1 MTLQERIN
9 QGHMSTYQWGI
20 VLLVTSLNL
29 LDGFDVLALAFTA
42 SAIKSSFGLSGVEL
56 GYLLSAG
63 LIGMAVGSIV
73 LAPIAD
79 TIGRRKLIIFSLL
92 LSTFGMFGSAI
103 SMGVLSL
110 GIARVITGLGV
121 GGILVGTN
129 VIVSE
134 YASNKW
140 RNLAISIFASGFGI
154 GAMLGG
160 IFAVALQGTYGWHSV
175 FISGGI
181 LTLICLV
188 AVIKWLPESIDFIV
202 LKGGSKQQEQLESIA
217 NTLRIT
223 EPWTQ
228 ESKDTSQKV
237 QLPVSKLF
245 SPEYRRPVFAI
256 WIAFAAI
263 MFSYYFVSSW
273 TPALLK
279 EVGMTTE
286 QSVSVGMMISIGGT
300 IGSLIFGVLAS
311 RFTARNVLIA
321 FTIGSAIVASVFISV
336 VSHLWI
342 AIVLGICIGALMNGC
357 ISGLY
362 AINPT
367 LYEAGLR
374 STGVGIA
381 IGVGRVGAILA
392 PTIAGV
398 LLDAGWEKQ
407 SLYMGAGVVMLVATA
422 AVGVLKNK

>member
-92 LSTFGMFGSAI
+92 LSTIGMFGSAI

-202 LKGGSKQQEQLESIA
+202 LKGGSKQQKQLE
-217 NTLRIT
+217 L
-223 EPWTQ
+223 
-228 ESKDTSQKV
+228 
-237 QLPVSKLF
+237 
-245 SPEYRRPVFAI
+245 
-256 WIAFAAI
+256 
-263 MFSYYFVSSW
+263 
-273 TPALLK
+273 
-279 EVGMTTE
+279 
-286 QSVSVGMMISIGGT
+286 
-300 IGSLIFGVLAS
+300 
-311 RFTARNVLIA
+311 
-321 FTIGSAIVASVFISV
+321 
-336 VSHLWI
+336 
-342 AIVLGICIGALMNGC
+342 
-357 ISGLY
+357 
-362 AINPT
+362 
-367 LYEAGLR
+367 
-374 STGVGIA
+374 
-381 IGVGRVGAILA
+381 
-392 PTIAGV
+392 
-398 LLDAGWEKQ
+398 
-407 SLYMGAGVVMLVATA
+407 
-422 AVGVLKNK
+422 